1 MAYLSLFFSVL
12 PPSGKS
18 TAKVLFIG
26 VLYNYNYIYIYIYIY
41 VYVYVFF
48 FCFIEQNC
56 PNKMAGCQ

>member
-26 VLYNYNYIYIYIYIY
+26 VLYNYNYIYIYIY